1 MYRSR
6 DLLFYTASLMIA
18 NDLMLLDRYLKY
30 PSKEPDYRKGR
41 SHLEFVTTIALNTLR
56 FRLSKSSRVLIASC
70 SNVFLK
76 LNKRDMQRN
85 RVFQKTPVSYT

>member
-41 SHLEFVTTIALNTLR
+41 SHFGICDDHCIGIPYAFV
-56 FRLSKSSRVLIASC
+56 
-70 SNVFLK
+70 
-76 LNKRDMQRN
+76 
-85 RVFQKTPVSYT
+85 